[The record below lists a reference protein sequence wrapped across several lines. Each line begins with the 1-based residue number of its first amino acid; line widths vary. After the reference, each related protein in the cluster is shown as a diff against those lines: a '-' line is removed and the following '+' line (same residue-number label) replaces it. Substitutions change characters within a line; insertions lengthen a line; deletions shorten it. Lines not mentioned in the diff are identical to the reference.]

1 MRRGLRIALR
11 GRRDPLPVAG
21 RRSRTSGGIGDLHTR
36 KVLDLTIRLAEVM
49 LSSGSGT
56 ADVVATAQDV
66 AQAYQLT
73 DCVVDITVTT
83 IIVSA
88 LATTDTPPVTI
99 MRSVRTRSTD
109 YSRLAELDR
118 LVQRITS
125 GGVAV
130 DQAHEAMDELT
141 ERPHPYPR
149 WLATAG
155 AAGFALGV
163 AMLLGGTWLTC
174 VLAAV
179 TSGVID
185 RLGRL
190 LNRIGTP
197 LFFQRVFGA
206 GIATLVAVAAYLIA
220 GQDPTALVATGI
232 VVLLSGMTLVGSMQ
246 DAVTGYMLT
255 ALARLGDALFLTAGI
270 VVGILISLRGVTNA
284 GIQIELHVD
293 ATTTLATPG
302 MPLPILVAV
311 SGAALSGVCLTIA
324 SYAPLRSVATA
335 GLSAGLAEL
344 VLIGLGAAG
353 FGRVVATW
361 TAAIGVGF
369 LATLISIR
377 RQAPALVTATAGIMP
392 MLPGLAVFRAV
403 FAFAVNDTPDG
414 GLTQLLEAAATALAL
429 GSGVV
434 LGEFLASPLRYGAGR
449 IGDLFRIE
457 GSTRAPAGGRP
468 CGAPTAGQEPAA
480 DRHRWPTV
488 AKRRAGADDGRR
500 RGRRLSRRLAR
511 YLHQRDRGAL
521 ASLAS
526 ADQLLPASGHHRH
539 RRTTPELTTGQRG
552 QPRRTPNGLLASG
565 PGKPQH
571 AGTPIRSQHRRRRA
585 RGSWRH
591 RRHQP
596 GLRSH
601 RGRLTQRRRR
611 CRSYGNGRHVRRL

>member
-1 MRRGLRIALR
+1 MDQDRSDNTALRRGLRIALR

-255 ALARLGDALFLTAGI
+255 ALARLGDAPQRDEDADDDPCGQEQ
-270 VVGILISLRGVTNA
+270 GVTNA

-457 GSTRAPAGGRP
+457 GP
-468 CGAPTAGQEPAA
+468 
-480 DRHRWPTV
+480 
-488 AKRRAGADDGRR
+488 
-500 RGRRLSRRLAR
+500 
-511 YLHQRDRGAL
+511 
-521 ASLAS
+521 
-526 ADQLLPASGHHRH
+526 
-539 RRTTPELTTGQRG
+539 
-552 QPRRTPNGLLASG
+552 
-565 PGKPQH
+565 
-571 AGTPIRSQHRRRRA
+571 
-585 RGSWRH
+585 
-591 RRHQP
+591 P
-596 GLRSH
+596 GLR
-601 RGRLTQRRRR
+601 RAVGRVVRLQPAKSQQPTGTGGQRW
-611 CRSYGNGRHVRRL
+611 RSVALVQVAGQSPR

>member
-1 MRRGLRIALR
+1 MDQDRSDNTALRRGLRIALR

-302 MPLPILVAV
+302 MPATDSRRGKRCGAV
-311 SGAALSGVCLTIA
+311 RRV
-324 SYAPLRSVATA
+324 PDDR
-335 GLSAGLAEL
+335 EL
-344 VLIGLGAAG
+344 C
-353 FGRVVATW
+353 
-361 TAAIGVGF
+361 
-369 LATLISIR
+369 
-377 RQAPALVTATAGIMP
+377 
-392 MLPGLAVFRAV
+392 
-403 FAFAVNDTPDG
+403 
-414 GLTQLLEAAATALAL
+414 AATFCGHRRTL
-429 GSGVV
+429 G
-434 LGEFLASPLRYGAGR
+434 RTRRTGA
-449 IGDLFRIE
+449 
-457 GSTRAPAGGRP
+457 
-468 CGAPTAGQEPAA
+468 
-480 DRHRWPTV
+480 HRT
-488 AKRRAGADDGRR
+488 R
-500 RGRRLSRRLAR
+500 RGRVRPSGRHLDRRDRRRL
-511 YLHQRDRGAL
+511 LGHPDL
-521 ASLAS
+521 NPS
-526 ADQLLPASGHHRH
+526 A
-539 RRTTPELTTGQRG
+539 
-552 QPRRTPNGLLASG
+552 
-565 PGKPQH
+565 
-571 AGTPIRSQHRRRRA
+571 
-585 RGSWRH
+585 GSRLGDGH
-591 RRHQP
+591 RRHHADAAGP
-596 GLRSH
+596 CGLP
-601 RGRLTQRRRR
+601 
-611 CRSYGNGRHVRRL
+611 CRVRVRRQ

>member
-361 TAAIGVGF
+361 TPR
-369 LATLISIR
+369 S
-377 RQAPALVTATAGIMP
+377 
-392 MLPGLAVFRAV
+392 
-403 FAFAVNDTPDG
+403 
-414 GLTQLLEAAATALAL
+414 
-429 GSGVV
+429 
-434 LGEFLASPLRYGAGR
+434 
-449 IGDLFRIE
+449 
-457 GSTRAPAGGRP
+457 
-468 CGAPTAGQEPAA
+468 
-480 DRHRWPTV
+480 
-488 AKRRAGADDGRR
+488 
-500 RGRRLSRRLAR
+500 
-511 YLHQRDRGAL
+511 
-521 ASLAS
+521 AS
-526 ADQLLPASGHHRH
+526 A
-539 RRTTPELTTGQRG
+539 
-552 QPRRTPNGLLASG
+552 
-565 PGKPQH
+565 
-571 AGTPIRSQHRRRRA
+571 
-585 RGSWRH
+585 SW
-591 RRHQP
+591 P
-596 GLRSH
+596 P
-601 RGRLTQRRRR
+601 
-611 CRSYGNGRHVRRL
+611 

>member
-155 AAGFALGV
+155 AAG
-163 AMLLGGTWLTC
+163 
-174 VLAAV
+174 
-179 TSGVID
+179 
-185 RLGRL
+185 
-190 LNRIGTP
+190 
-197 LFFQRVFGA
+197 
-206 GIATLVAVAAYLIA
+206 
-220 GQDPTALVATGI
+220 
-232 VVLLSGMTLVGSMQ
+232 SGMTLVGSMQ

-457 GSTRAPAGGRP
+457 GP
-468 CGAPTAGQEPAA
+468 
-480 DRHRWPTV
+480 
-488 AKRRAGADDGRR
+488 
-500 RGRRLSRRLAR
+500 
-511 YLHQRDRGAL
+511 
-521 ASLAS
+521 
-526 ADQLLPASGHHRH
+526 
-539 RRTTPELTTGQRG
+539 
-552 QPRRTPNGLLASG
+552 
-565 PGKPQH
+565 
-571 AGTPIRSQHRRRRA
+571 
-585 RGSWRH
+585 
-591 RRHQP
+591 P
-596 GLRSH
+596 GLRRAVGRVVRLQPAKSQQPTGTGGQRWRSVALEPTTADDVDAGY
-601 RGRLTQRRRR
+601 RGDWPAT
-611 CRSYGNGRHVRRL
+611 CTSATEVR

>member
-429 GSGVV
+429 GSGWCW
-434 LGEFLASPLRYGAGR
+434 ASSSPHHCG
-449 IGDLFRIE
+449 
-457 GSTRAPAGGRP
+457 TAPAGSATSFGSRVHPGSGGRSAVWCAYSRP
-468 CGAPTAGQEPAA
+468 RASSRPAPVANGGEASRWSLRRPTTWTPAIAAIGPLPAPARPRCASQPRQRRPTAP
-480 DRHRWPTV
+480 
-488 AKRRAGADDGRR
+488 
-500 RGRRLSRRLAR
+500 S
-511 YLHQRDRGAL
+511 
-521 ASLAS
+521 
-526 ADQLLPASGHHRH
+526 
-539 RRTTPELTTGQRG
+539 
-552 QPRRTPNGLLASG
+552 
-565 PGKPQH
+565 
-571 AGTPIRSQHRRRRA
+571 
-585 RGSWRH
+585 
-591 RRHQP
+591 
-596 GLRSH
+596 
-601 RGRLTQRRRR
+601 
-611 CRSYGNGRHVRRL
+611 